1 MLGNFNSLVLDWFYW
16 TSIVATV
23 HQFGSTHPL
32 TSLLVLIATIVY
44 KFVIKSILSRFE
56 RQTTDLEEIEV
67 VPEVQTEDS
76 FFQTNCRV
84 THNYYGVIYQPTGR
98 NKLAWSSEND
108 RYNNLYVTG
117 VKINPRQPHT
127 ITRYDVA

>member
-1 MLGNFNSLVLDWFYW
+1 MLGNFNSLILDWFYW

-32 TSLLVLIATIVY
+32 TSFLVLIATIVY
-44 KFVIKSILSRFE
+44 KLVIKPILSRFE
-56 RQTTDLEEIEV
+56 RQTTDLEDIEV

-76 FFQTNCRV
+76 SFQTNCRV

-98 NKLAWSSEND
+98 NKLDWSSEIE
-108 RYNNLYVTG
+108 RYNNLHVDG

-127 ITRYDVA
+127 LTTYDVA